1 MEDMHGL
8 DLSDDSDEAAP
19 IAAAAAVPE
28 EQVRGGGAG
37 AQRVRVARA
46 CKEALK
52 RHRDMSA
59 RNENEDD
66 KIWVGDTEMSYADV
80 ESSVWHRKGTISD
93 ASLNDMQ
100 GKNGAAQRTLQ
111 RSRRHVLV
119 QYICQRREKLNNL
132 LAVWLPWALTCASLR
147 IKWDETRQTLGAESV
162 VQVIEIMVVFFLN
175 KNKNKNKHK
184 KN

>member
-1 MEDMHGL
+1 MEDLQGL

-37 AQRVRVARA
+37 AQKVRVARA
-46 CKEALK
+46 CKKALK
-52 RHRDMSA
+52 RRGDMSA

-66 KIWVGDTEMSYADV
+66 DKIWVGDIEMSYADV
-80 ESSVWHRKGTISD
+80 ESSVWHRKATISE
-93 ASLNDMQ
+93 ASSQNMHE
-100 GKNGAAQRTLQ
+100 ATRRTLHEAK
-111 RSRRHVLV
+111 RWTLV

-147 IKWDETRQTLGAESV
+147 IKWDETRQTLRAESV
-162 VQVIEIMVVFFLN
+162 VQVIEIMVVL
-175 KNKNKNKHK
+175 K
-184 KN
+184 KKIK